1 VKAFFA
7 GVKCSRTEIHG
18 DMASVLIFGYVGRSA
33 VLAIQ
38 PDKRNLFGCLL
49 NFFNRQAEFEVKFPQ
64 ENYTASTERF

>member
-1 VKAFFA
+1 
-7 GVKCSRTEIHG
+7 
-18 DMASVLIFGYVGRSA
+18 MASVLIFGYVGRSA